1 MDYNQLVSVKLRG
14 MQDVQS
20 EIEANMNLVFTSTS
34 IEVNSALRFL
44 ELMYRSGELV
54 SGLGTNAVVYQG
66 SDRPSFWGLNYPF
79 KTRFV
84 RDGFCAESNSVGL
97 AFFITEANTHYGT
110 YDKDWLSVFADISFD
125 YNDVI
130 QNNDTTM
137 EGYFGGCFP
146 LDALLESTLQCLY
159 DSQCLNRLPDY
170 FPGFNQVGV
179 ECL

>member
-20 EIEANMNLVFTSTS
+20 EIEANMNLVSTSTS
-34 IEVNSALRFL
+34 IEVNSALTLL

-54 SGLGTNAVVYQG
+54 SGLGTNAVVYQEPHG
-66 SDRPSFWGLNYPF
+66 PSFWRLNYPF

-84 RDGFCAESNSVGL
+84 RDGLCADSNSVGL
-97 AFFITEANTHYGT
+97 AFFITEANIHYGT
-110 YDKDWLSVFADISFD
+110 YDKDWLSVDADITFD
-125 YNDVI
+125 YYDAVQND
-130 QNNDTTM
+130 NTTM

-159 DSQCLNRLPDY
+159 DSQCLDRLPDY

-179 ECL
+179 EYL